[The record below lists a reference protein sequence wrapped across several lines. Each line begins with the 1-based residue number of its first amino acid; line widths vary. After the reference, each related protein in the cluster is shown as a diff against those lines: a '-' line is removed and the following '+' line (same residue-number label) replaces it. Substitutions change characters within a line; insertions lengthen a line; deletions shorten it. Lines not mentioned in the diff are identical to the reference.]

1 MPLILRANNNNND
14 YYKPEI
20 NKSFVIETS
29 RASIE
34 SQEILK
40 TEGLPERGVEKK

>member
-1 MPLILRANNNNND
+1 MPLIFRANNNNND

-29 RASIE
+29 RASIV

-40 TEGLPERGVEKK
+40 TEGLPERGVKKK